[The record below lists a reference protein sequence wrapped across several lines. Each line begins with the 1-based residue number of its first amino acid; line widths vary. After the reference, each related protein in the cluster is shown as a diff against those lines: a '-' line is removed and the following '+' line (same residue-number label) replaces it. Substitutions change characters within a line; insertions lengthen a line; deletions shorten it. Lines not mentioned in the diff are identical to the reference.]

1 MELDKI
7 EKLLTDYFEG
17 NTSLQDEVLLMDYFN
32 NQKVADH
39 LLQYK
44 PIFIGLAAAKNEHSD
59 RVYKLEEETP
69 KRKNQSWR
77 YAVAALF
84 LVAFGIGAFFLSPSQ
99 QMTQEEQEALT
110 AFEDSK
116 KAMLFLSENF
126 NKGIKQLSYVD
137 QFGIATDKVW
147 KDAPDEN

>member
-44 PIFIGLAAAKNEHSD
+44 PIFIGLAAAKN
-59 RVYKLEEETP
+59 
-69 KRKNQSWR
+69 
-77 YAVAALF
+77 
-84 LVAFGIGAFFLSPSQ
+84 
-99 QMTQEEQEALT
+99 
-110 AFEDSK
+110 
-116 KAMLFLSENF
+116 
-126 NKGIKQLSYVD
+126 
-137 QFGIATDKVW
+137 
-147 KDAPDEN
+147 